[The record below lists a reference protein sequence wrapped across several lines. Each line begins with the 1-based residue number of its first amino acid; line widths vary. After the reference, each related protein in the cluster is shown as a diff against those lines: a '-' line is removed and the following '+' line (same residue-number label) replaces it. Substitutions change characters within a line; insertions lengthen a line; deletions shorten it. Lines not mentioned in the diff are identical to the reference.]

1 MAEQL
6 CIRTPLIKQ
15 WVISNTIQ
23 LFFQRQ
29 NKHDEDKLLCI
40 LILSM
45 IFFCFVISDSN
56 MQQLKHISIII
67 NSKNK
72 KLTIFSKLGKKNF
85 D

>member
-1 MAEQL
+1 M
-6 CIRTPLIKQ
+6 RTPLIKQ

-23 LFFQRQ
+23 LFFHRQ

-45 IFFCFVISDSN
+45 IFLFCYIR
-56 MQQLKHISIII
+56 QQHATTKTYIII

-72 KLTIFSKLGKKNF
+72 KLTIFSKLVKKILISRYLYI
-85 D
+85 